1 MYAHGTQHP
10 QSITATKIC
19 AWNATKVTTIVFW
32 VGSKGGEYD
41 LFGSCSMLTFVHDL
55 GQVTF
60 SIRIFSNYLLQKR
73 IATKW
78 DFLTHQCVRFWDA
91 HEIKRKKRKKREKI
105 MSLVVFQIL
114 YLSFGTC
121 CGYIVPFESSIV
133 LLIIIAHH
141 EFVAQLKDLV

>member
-60 SIRIFSNYLLQKR
+60 SVRIFSNYLLQKR
-73 IATKW
+73 IVAKW
-78 DFLTHQCVRFWDA
+78 DFFTHQCVRFWDA
-91 HEIKRKKRKKREKI
+91 HEKKRKKEEGKR
-105 MSLVVFQIL
+105 LCPWLCFLFL
-114 YLSFGTC
+114 YMSFGTC